1 MKTMEQD
8 EEYEEEDLEDDEE
21 LDYEEEGDEDT
32 DPQID
37 TIYGI
42 PKKYVVIGGAVLLI
56 TTIAVFVITTMKKST
71 EEVYIP
77 PAQTVETPAPVQ
89 TEPIEQV
96 SYADGDVGPG
106 GMLWDET
113 TQSWCSQEIWDAN
126 HEAPTLE
133 SLSTEDEF
141 LLRKMGYTGDEIQLA
156 IQNGFSV
163 DALVEAAQ
171 ELHDEES
178 IESLKRMSDHA
189 SEEFRYIVNNTY
201 FSQPGFEFENQLDLE
216 FEDATFYDG
225 QFTVNSDYTKCP
237 SYGAQLQLKCRISDD
252 LYVWYVVTPKRWETL
267 PESGNIV
274 LNVGYT
280 VWGSYAYITTIAE
293 VDPSLATIDASAD
306 ASIGDNIDG
315 TSDGTVAGE
324 DVIDPADYQDAT
336 VLGETSEVE
345 NNDEIIEEDVNEN
358 VEEDSVSTD

>member
-1 MKTMEQD
+1 MRTMEQD
-8 EEYEEEDLEDDEE
+8 EEYEEDLEDDED

-32 DPQID
+32 EPQID

-42 PKKYVVIGGAVLLI
+42 PKKYVVIGGSVLLI
-56 TTIAVFVITTMKKST
+56 VVIAVFVISTMKKSSDD
-71 EEVYIP
+71 EIYVP
-77 PAQTVETPAPVQ
+77 PVQ
-89 TEPIEQV
+89 TEVTEPIQEV
-96 SYADGDVGPG
+96 SYADGDVGPN
-106 GMLWDET
+106 GMVWDET
-113 TQSWCSQEIWDAN
+113 TQTWCSQEIWDMN
-126 HEAPTLE
+126 HEEPTLE
-133 SLSTEDEF
+133 SLSTEDEL

-156 IQNGFSV
+156 MQNGFSV

-201 FSQPGFEFENQLDLE
+201 FSQPGFVFENQLDLE
-216 FEDATFYDG
+216 FADTTFYDG
-225 QFTVNSDYTKCP
+225 QFTVNADYTKCP

-252 LYVWYVVTPKRWETL
+252 LYVWYVVTPRRWETL

-280 VWGSYAYITTIAE
+280 VWGSYAYITTVAE

-306 ASIGDNIDG
+306 ASIGDNIEG
-315 TSDGTVAGE
+315 TSGGTVVSE
-324 DVIDPADYQDAT
+324 EVIDPADYQDEA

-358 VEEDSVSTD
+358 VEEDVEITE

>member
-8 EEYEEEDLEDDEE
+8 EEYEEDLEDDED

-32 DPQID
+32 EPQID

-42 PKKYVVIGGAVLLI
+42 PKKYVVIGGAILLI
-56 TTIAVFVITTMKKST
+56 VVIAVFVISTMKKSSD
-71 EEVYIP
+71 EEVYVP
-77 PAQTVETPAPVQ
+77 PVQ
-89 TEPIEQV
+89 TEITEPEITEPIQEV
-96 SYADGDVGPG
+96 SYADGDVGPN
-106 GMLWDET
+106 GMVWDET
-113 TQSWCSQEIWDAN
+113 TQSWCSQEIWDMN
-126 HEAPTLE
+126 HEEPTLE
-133 SLSTEDEF
+133 SLSTENEL

-156 IQNGFSV
+156 MQNGFSIE
-163 DALVEAAQ
+163 ALVGAAQ

-201 FSQPGFEFENQLDLE
+201 FSQPGFVFENQLDLE
-216 FEDATFYDG
+216 FADATFYDG

-237 SYGAQLQLKCRISDD
+237 SYGAQLQLKCRISND
-252 LYVWYVVTPKRWETL
+252 LYIWYVVTPRRWETL

-280 VWGSYAYITTIAE
+280 VWGSYAYITTVAE

-306 ASIGDNIDG
+306 ASISDNIEG
-315 TSDGTVAGE
+315 TSGGSVAAE
-324 DVIDPADYQDAT
+324 EVIDPANYQDAT

-358 VEEDSVSTD
+358 VEEDGQATD